1 MFKCVCIYINFIFK
15 NKSGVLLYFEII
27 VEYWIKGE
35 YIYKEMQDV
44 YIKIMI

>member
-1 MFKCVCIYINFIFK
+1 MFKCICIYINLIFK
-15 NKSGVLLYFEII
+15 NKSGVLLYFKII

>member
-1 MFKCVCIYINFIFK
+1 MFKCICIYINLIFK
-15 NKSGVLLYFEII
+15 NKSGVLLYFKII
-27 VEYWIKGE
+27 VEQWIKGE